1 MSVTEERNRYAAQ
14 VDIDKP
20 LNLKSDQLEQFIRI
34 FF

>member
-1 MSVTEERNRYAAQ
+1 MRIVEDSNTYAAQ

-20 LNLKSDQLEQFIRI
+20 LNLTPDELEQFTGI